1 MFKAIKNY
9 EGIYEINELGEVR
22 SVDRVVECKDGSVR
36 RRKGKVLKPRM
47 TQKGYAMVGLNK
59 NGIVKKRYVHRLVAE
74 TFLPNPENLP
84 EVHHKNHDPKD
95 NRAENL
101 AWVTRAEQR
110 DEHWRAARG
119 TRVRVVG
126 NGIDKTFIS
135 AMAVQRE
142 LGINQSYVLQTAKGK
157 SERAKG
163 YQIYFV
169 D

>member
-1 MFKAIKNY
+1 MYKAIKNY
-9 EGIYEINELGEVR
+9 EGIYEANELGQVR
-22 SVDRVVECKDGSVR
+22 SVDRVVEYKDGSVR